1 MLSYMKALPRHPQL
15 LLALPIIGWATLFSM
30 VWSSAFVAGKLG
42 LQYTDPYTL
51 LTARFLLAS
60 VILFIVCL
68 PTMKK
73 HLFSDRT
80 LLRDALLLGAL
91 NNALYLGLTFTALRY
106 ISPELVII
114 VVSCAPFLTSIIAGI
129 LGIERIGIRVI
140 VGIVIGFCGVLVIA
154 LARPIGTL
162 DPLGIG
168 LAFLGT
174 ISFSVATVF
183 YQNRASL
190 HSPQHVNFWQSAIAA
205 ALLMPLALY
214 QTTQGSV
221 TTPSLPLISVVVY
234 LAIVVTIGGMWMWL
248 YLIHR
253 SGATTAS
260 TYHLA
265 NPFCGLLLSYLVLGS
280 EFKLTDLI
288 GILIIVYGL
297 FIVTPSKLK

>member
-1 MLSYMKALPRHPQL
+1 
-15 LLALPIIGWATLFSM
+15 
-30 VWSSAFVAGKLG
+30 
-42 LQYTDPYTL
+42 
-51 LTARFLLAS
+51 
-60 VILFIVCL
+60 
-68 PTMKK
+68 
-73 HLFSDRT
+73 
-80 LLRDALLLGAL
+80 
-91 NNALYLGLTFTALRY
+91 
-106 ISPELVII
+106 
-114 VVSCAPFLTSIIAGI
+114 
-129 LGIERIGIRVI
+129 
-140 VGIVIGFCGVLVIA
+140 
-154 LARPIGTL
+154 
-162 DPLGIG
+162 
-168 LAFLGT
+168 
-174 ISFSVATVF
+174 
-183 YQNRASL
+183 
-190 HSPQHVNFWQSAIAA
+190 
-205 ALLMPLALY
+205 MPLALY